1 MPEEVMK
8 DSPAERTSGLSP
20 RRERIWGIVGG
31 VAGTAF
37 GVGSAL
43 IAVYLQGASWT
54 EAGPYP
60 GFFRTAGLAPY
71 DLFLALGGAVGLGFL
86 AAALW
91 FSRAGRYPRTDSF
104 GAGLIGAIL
113 LALVSSML
121 FLRLFAIGSGG

>member
-1 MPEEVMK
+1 MSEGVTQ

-31 VAGTAF
+31 AVGTAF

-43 IAVYLQGASWT
+43 TAVYLQGASWT

-71 DLFLALGGAVGLGFL
+71 DLFLAGGAVAGLGFL

-91 FSRAGRYPRTDSF
+91 FSRAGRYPRTDAF

-113 LALVSSML
+113 LALVSSL
-121 FLRLFAIGSGG
+121 FFLRLFAMGSGG